1 MKNKEKLQ
9 NIFVERL
16 KELLQEKGINQAKL
30 SKETKIPQQSI
41 SSWITCARTIQID
54 SLCILADYFGVTTD
68 YLLGREM

>member
-30 SKETKIPQQSI
+30 SKETNIPQQSI
-41 SSWITCARTIQID
+41 SSWITCVRTIQID

-68 YLLGREM
+68 YLLGREQ